1 MINHIAIVGLG
12 SIGRRH
18 LRLVR
23 EFRPGIKI
31 TVVRSGE
38 GKTVSEEKIAN
49 EIVYTLEDAIKSGIQ
64 AAVIATPVVFHLGT
78 VTELIRAGVHFLVEK
93 PLSDSTEGV
102 SKLVEDWKKT
112 KIVGLLGYC
121 LHYDPAAK
129 QFKKMLVNGTIGQIQ
144 HIHVECGSYLPDW
157 RPSQD
162 YRLSVSARKE
172 LGGGVLLELSH
183 ELDYIRWFFG
193 EIESVIAVLKNSG
206 TFGLD
211 VEDGAD
217 LILKSVK
224 GLPISVHLDFN
235 TRIARRRCVARCS
248 DGDLTW
254 NAVQKKVCWQP
265 VEKPEEVESFAH
277 NGDEIYRLQLK
288 HFFDCMEN
296 NKTPEVSLEDG
307 TEVLRMVEA
316 ARESSVKRKTVALK

>member
-23 EFRPGIKI
+23 EFRPEIKI

-38 GKTVSEEKIAN
+38 GKAVSEEKIAN
-49 EIVYTLEDAIKSGIQ
+49 ETVYRLEDAIESGIQ
-64 AAVIATPVVFHLGT
+64 AAVIATPAVFHLDQ
-78 VTELIRAGVHFLVEK
+78 VAKLLRAGIHVLVEK
-93 PLSDSTEGV
+93 PLSDSMEGV
-102 SKLVEDWKKT
+102 NKLVENWKKSNVV
-112 KIVGLLGYC
+112 ILLGYC
-121 LHYDPAAK
+121 MRHNPAAK
-129 QFKKMLVNGTIGQIQ
+129 KFKKMIVNETTGQIQ
-144 HIHVECGSYLPDW
+144 NIHVECRSYLPDW

-162 YRLSVSARKE
+162 YRLTVSARKE

-183 ELDYIRWFFG
+183 ELDYVRWFFG

-206 TFGLD
+206 TLGLD
-211 VEDGAD
+211 VEDCAD
-217 LILKSVK
+217 LILKSAK

-235 TRIARRRCVARCS
+235 TRIARRRCVVRCS

-254 NAVQKKVCWQP
+254 DAVQKKVSLQR
-265 VEKPEEVESFAH
+265 VEGPEEVESFAH

-307 TEVLRMVEA
+307 AEVLRMVEA
-316 ARESSVKRKTVALK
+316 ARESSAKGKTVAL